1 MIHGGMAMVMIRW
14 IIGFVM
20 VGTLVNLDAKTCK
33 MTDLLV
39 HKNGYSHQ
47 FVFHSNCP
55 LEYMQSEGSR
65 ENEIRIFIPTIV
77 KDESIRRNIEKVN
90 VSNDSSYYG
99 IKMFVKDNGIECV
112 INVNP
117 NNLRPHTTPLELQKT
132 TSITGNHGLVVKLHD
147 TQALGEMEAKSG
159 AKRITRFAYA
169 DLSKKPTIVVD
180 CGHGGKDSG
189 YCDKVSGLKEK
200 HINKLIGD
208 KVAALLK
215 KKIIESV

>member
-1 MIHGGMAMVMIRW
+1 MEMVVMGW
-14 IIGFVM
+14 IIGFMMLGVS
-20 VGTLVNLDAKTCK
+20 VDLDSKMCK

-55 LEYMQSEGSR
+55 LDHMQSEG
-65 ENEIRIFIPTIV
+65 EKDNEIRIFIPTIV
-77 KDESIRRNIEKVN
+77 KDENIRKNIEKVN
-90 VSNDSSYYG
+90 ASNDSSYYG

-117 NNLRPHTTPLELQKT
+117 DNLRPHATPLELQKT

-147 TQALGEMEAKSG
+147 THALGKMEAKSG
-159 AKRITRFAYA
+159 AKRITRLAYA
-169 DLSKKPTIVVD
+169 DLSRKPTIVVD

-189 YCDKVSGLKEK
+189 YCDKASGLQEK
-200 HINKLIGD
+200 RVNKLIGD
-208 KVAALLK
+208 KVAQLLK